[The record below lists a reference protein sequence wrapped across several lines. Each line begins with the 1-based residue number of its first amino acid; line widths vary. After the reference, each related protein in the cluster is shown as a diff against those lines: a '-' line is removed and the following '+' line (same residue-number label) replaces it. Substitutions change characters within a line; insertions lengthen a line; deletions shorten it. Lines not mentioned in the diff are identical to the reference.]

1 MRILLVEDNP
11 RVRLL
16 LTEAIERDTQ
26 HKVVASA
33 DEAGTA
39 LRRIGQLMPD
49 LVIAD
54 LDLSNGTGFQVLA
67 ATKVYPDGP
76 RIIAIS
82 NSGDDIH
89 RRRALESG
97 AHYFF
102 DKSLEFDAMLA
113 LLQSLPAAGAKATRS
128 ATRFGVGE

>member
-1 MRILLVEDNP
+1 MEDNP

-26 HKVVASA
+26 HKVVAGA

-54 LDLSNGTGFQVLA
+54 LDLANGTGFQVLA
-67 ATKVYPDGP
+67 AAKAYPDGP
-76 RIIAIS
+76 RMIALS
-82 NSGDDIH
+82 NNGDDVH
-89 RRRALESG
+89 RRRALDSG

-102 DKSLEFDAMLA
+102 DKSLEFDGMLA
-113 LLQSLPAAGAKATRS
+113 LLQSLPADGAKPTRA
-128 ATRFGVGE
+128 ATRFSGGE